1 MKFGFFFQL
10 PCAPW
15 QSEIDR
21 YRDTLAQIEH
31 GEALGFD
38 TAWLAELHFFP
49 EFSVMSSPLI
59 VAAAAAQRTTRL
71 RLGLAVSLLPLYDP
85 LRNAEDA
92 ATVDLLSNGRLEFG
106 VGRGTNPLHY
116 GGFNISMEESRDR
129 FSEALEIIIKA
140 WTGERLT
147 YDGKYY
153 QVRDL
158 AVHPKPVQKPH
169 PPIRI
174 ATNSSDTF
182 SLAGR
187 LGYPMFSSLVV
198 VPLPRL
204 RRDLAVYWQTFEE
217 AGHTPTGEEVALLF
231 PLYVGET
238 AAEAQNVPR
247 ESIMHYFEML
257 GRRMVA
263 GDLDLDTATG
273 ERSKEMR
280 ARLQRLTFEEVC
292 ENVGI
297 IGTPEQ
303 CITRIKWLQ
312 EEFNLSQL
320 ICWFN
325 PGGLMAHDTVLGSM
339 HRFATQVMPVVR

>member
-31 GEALGFD
+31 GETLGFD
-38 TAWLAELHFFP
+38 TAWLAELHFFA

-59 VAAAAAQRTTRL
+59 VAAAAAQRTQRI

-85 LRNAEDA
+85 IRNAEDA

-106 VGRGTNPLHY
+106 VGRGTNPLQY
-116 GGFNISMEESRDR
+116 GGFNVPMEESRDR
-129 FSEALEIIIKA
+129 FTEALEVIVHA
-140 WTGERLT
+140 WTCERVT

-153 QVRDL
+153 RVRDL
-158 AVHPKPVQKPH
+158 TIHPKPVQKPH

-182 SLAGR
+182 PLAGR

-198 VPLPRL
+198 VPLARL
-204 RRDLAVYWQTFEE
+204 RRDIAIYWQAFEE
-217 AGHTPTGEEVALLF
+217 AGHTRTGEEVALLF

-238 AAEAQNVPR
+238 AAEAQRVPR
-247 ESIMHYFEML
+247 ESIMHYFDVIS
-257 GRRMVA
+257 RRRA
-263 GDLDLDTATG
+263 ADDADLDVTTR
-273 ERSKEMR
+273 ERNKEMQ
-280 ARLQRLTFEEVC
+280 ARLQRLTFEDVC
-292 ENVGI
+292 EQMGI

-303 CITRIKWLQ
+303 CIARIQWLR
-312 EEFNLSQL
+312 EEFNVSQL

-325 PGGLMAHDTVLGSM
+325 PGGLMLHETVLTSM
-339 HRFATQVMPVVR
+339 NRFATHVMPAVR